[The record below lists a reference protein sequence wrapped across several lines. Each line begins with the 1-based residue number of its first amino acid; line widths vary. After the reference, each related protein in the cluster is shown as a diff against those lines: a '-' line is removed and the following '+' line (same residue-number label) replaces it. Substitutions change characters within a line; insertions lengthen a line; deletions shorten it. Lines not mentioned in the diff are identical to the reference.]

1 MRSWANPAAAAV
13 PGQVFFTTMMHAS
26 RDQSSHCRGLPLC
39 PRVLLY
45 VTFALTACGCRHAQ
59 TGEQA
64 RQIAEEVIPEIEQAV
79 GLSYKSPPQ
88 IEVRSRDQIRGY
100 IDAKIESDLPPEM
113 LEQLS
118 LAYRL
123 FGLIPDTLDLRALL
137 SELYYE
143 QVVGYFDPDSSTLY
157 LPDGMDPAVL
167 RFTLTHELVHAL
179 QDQYMPL
186 NEILSADRDNDRRTA
201 AQAMLEGQATLI
213 SMLDMLPE
221 RGAVDLEGVW
231 PQARAL
237 IRDQQNQ
244 MPVLAATPLVIRE
257 GLIFPYIGGADFIQ
271 WFMRNYPDT
280 VPYGPRLP
288 QSTEQVLHPDKY
300 RLNDEPVDL
309 AFSDT
314 NGVFYENS
322 LGELETRILLIE
334 LTGSETTGAAGA
346 MGWDGD
352 RYAVVRSGGEY
363 TLVWWSVWDDERTAD
378 RFVTLLAQYWPRR
391 VAEGW
396 RYVIERTWV
405 EDRYAALFMYGPE
418 RWQRWDD
425 PLQVYVRR
433 ASGS

>member
-1 MRSWANPAAAAV
+1 
-13 PGQVFFTTMMHAS
+13 MHAS
-26 RDQSSHCRGLPLC
+26 RDPSSHCKGLPAC
-39 PRVLLY
+39 RRVLLY
-45 VTFALTACGCRHAQ
+45 LTCTLTACSWRHAQ

-64 RQIAEEVIPEIEQAV
+64 RQIAEEVIPDIEQVV

-88 IEVRSRDQIRGY
+88 IAVRSREQIRGY
-100 IDAKIESDLPPEM
+100 IDAKIESDLPPET
-113 LEQLS
+113 LERLS
-118 LAYRL
+118 VAYRL

-137 SELYYE
+137 AELYYE

-167 RFTLTHELVHAL
+167 RFTVTHELVHAL

-213 SMLDMLPE
+213 SMLDLLPE
-221 RGAVDLEGVW
+221 RGAVDLDGVW

-300 RLNDEPVDL
+300 RLNDEPMDL

-314 NGVFYENS
+314 SGVFYENS
-322 LGELETRILLIE
+322 LGELETRIFLIE
-334 LTGSETTGAAGA
+334 LTGSEPTGAAGA

-363 TLVWWSVWDDERTAD
+363 TLVWWSVWDDVRAAD
-378 RFVTLLAQYWPRR
+378 RFVTLVAQHWPRR

-396 RYVIERTWV
+396 RYVIEGTRV
-405 EDRYAALFMYGPE
+405 EDRPAALFMYGPE

-433 ASGS
+433 SPGS